1 MSKLAIL
8 GGAPTVA
15 DPLPIFNTI
24 GDDEKKAVLDVLDNG
39 LLSGFYGSPGREF
52 LGGPAVR
59 ALEDEWCELFEC
71 RHAVSVNSATSGLVA
86 AMGAIGIAPGDEV
99 IVPAWTMS
107 ATAVAPIAYGGVPVF
122 VDVED
127 ATYCLDPEKVAAAI
141 TPETRAIIA
150 VNLFG
155 HPAELIA
162 LRALADSKGLYLV
175 EDNAQGPLAREHGRY
190 AGTIGHIGV
199 FSLNVHKHLQ
209 CGEGGI
215 CTTEDDDLAA
225 RLQMIRNHGENVAG
239 VEGEINL
246 ANTFGYNLRMTETT
260 AAIARA
266 QIARA
271 DSIINGRI
279 EIARALSKGIA
290 GTTGIAIPHERKDCD
305 HAFYL
310 WTLRLDAETL
320 GVSRRT
326 MQRALAAEGFPS
338 FEGYVAPLYRLP
350 MFRERQAIGKN
361 GFPFGNSGPD
371 YAEGLC
377 PVTERLHDTEALV
390 YEVCAW
396 DPTSGQQQQMVDAV
410 HKVVEHRTALRDAEA
425 TGALHAD

>member
-1 MSKLAIL
+1 MTTLAIL
-8 GGAPTVA
+8 GGTPAVT
-15 DPLPIFNTI
+15 DPLPVFNTI
-24 GDDEKKAVLDVLDNG
+24 GDAEKKAVLDVLDNG
-39 LLSGFYGSPGREF
+39 LLSGFYGSPGKEF
-52 LGGPAVR
+52 LGGPAIR

-86 AMGAIGIAPGDEV
+86 AMGAVGISPGDEV

-127 ATYCLDPEKVAAAI
+127 ASYCLDPQKVAAAI
-141 TPETRAIIA
+141 TPQTRAIIA

-162 LRALADSKGLYLV
+162 LRKLADAKGLYLV
-175 EDNAQGPLAREHGRY
+175 EDNAQGPMAREDGRY

-239 VEGEINL
+239 AAGEINL

-260 AAIARA
+260 AAIAHA

-271 DSIINGRI
+271 ESIIHGRI
-279 EIARALSKGIA
+279 EIAHTLSKGIA
-290 GTTGIAIPHERKDCD
+290 GTPGIAIPHERKGCD

-310 WTLRLDAETL
+310 WTIRLDSDAL

-350 MFRERQAIGKN
+350 MFRERRAIGTN
-361 GFPFGNSGPD
+361 GFPFGNNGPD
-371 YAEGLC
+371 YTEGLC
-377 PVTERLHDTEALV
+377 PVTERLHDSEALV

-396 DPTSGQQQQMVDAV
+396 DPAPVQQQQMIDAV
-410 HKVVEHRTALRDAEA
+410 QKVVENRDALRDAEVS
-425 TGALHAD
+425 GSLDAD

>member
-1 MSKLAIL
+1 MSALAIL
-8 GGAPTVA
+8 GGSPAVSG
-15 DPLPIFNTI
+15 PLPAFNTI
-24 GDDEKKAVLDVLDNG
+24 GDAEKAAVLEVLDGG
-39 LLSGFYGSPGREF
+39 LLSGFYGSPGKEF

-86 AMGAIGIAPGDEV
+86 AMGAVGIAPGDEV

-107 ATAVAPIAYGGVPVF
+107 ATAVAPIAYGGIPVF

-127 ATYCLDPEKVAAAI
+127 ASYCLDPVKVAAAI
-141 TPETRAIIA
+141 TPRTRAIIA

-162 LRALADSKGLYLV
+162 LRALADRHGIHLV
-175 EDNAQGPLAREHGRY
+175 EDNAQGPLAREQGRY

-215 CTTEDDDLAA
+215 CTTEDEELAT
-225 RLQMIRNHGENVAG
+225 RLQLIRNHGENVVATDTR
-239 VEGEINL
+239 INL
-246 ANTFGYNLRMTETT
+246 ANAFGYNLRMTETT

-271 DSIINGRI
+271 RAIIDGRI
-279 EIARALSKGIA
+279 GIAQALSNGIA
-290 GTTGIAIPHERKDCD
+290 GTPGIAIPHERQGCD
-305 HAFYL
+305 HAYYL
-310 WTLRLDAETL
+310 WTVRLDDPEFDL
-320 GVSRRT
+320 PRPII
-326 MQRALAAEGFPS
+326 QRALAAEGFPS
-338 FEGYVAPLYRLP
+338 FEGYVPPLYRLP
-350 MFRERQAIGKN
+350 MFRERRAIGPN
-361 GFPFGNSGPD
+361 GFPFGNEGPS
-371 YAEGLC
+371 YQAGIC
-377 PVTERLHDTEALV
+377 PVTERLHDREALV

-396 DPTSGQQQQMVDAV
+396 DPSISQQEQMIDAV
-410 HKVVEHRTALRDAEA
+410 HKVIENRGALRDALTRGTLDA
-425 TGALHAD
+425 G

>member
-1 MSKLAIL
+1 MTTLAIL
-8 GGAPTVA
+8 GGTPAVT
-15 DPLPIFNTI
+15 DPLPVFNTI
-24 GDDEKKAVLDVLDNG
+24 GDAEKKAVLDVLDNG
-39 LLSGFYGSPGREF
+39 LLSGFYGSPGKEF
-52 LGGPAVR
+52 LGGPAIR

-86 AMGAIGIAPGDEV
+86 AMGAVGISPGDEV

-127 ATYCLDPEKVAAAI
+127 ASYCLDPQKVAAAI
-141 TPETRAIIA
+141 TPQTRAIIA

-162 LRALADSKGLYLV
+162 LRKLADAKGLYLV
-175 EDNAQGPLAREHGRY
+175 EDNAQGPMAREDGRY

-215 CTTEDDDLAA
+215 CTTEDDDLAV

-239 VEGEINL
+239 AAGEINL

-260 AAIARA
+260 AAIAHA

-271 DSIINGRI
+271 ESIIHGRI
-279 EIARALSKGIA
+279 EIAHTLSKGIA
-290 GTTGIAIPHERKDCD
+290 GTPGIAIPHERKGCD

-310 WTLRLDAETL
+310 WTIRLDSDAL

-350 MFRERQAIGKN
+350 MFRERRAIGTN
-361 GFPFGNSGPD
+361 GFPFGNNGPD
-371 YAEGLC
+371 YTEGLC
-377 PVTERLHDTEALV
+377 PVTERLHDSEALV

-396 DPTSGQQQQMVDAV
+396 DPAPVQQQQMIDAV
-410 HKVVEHRTALRDAEA
+410 QKVVENRDALRDAEVS
-425 TGALHAD
+425 GSLDAD